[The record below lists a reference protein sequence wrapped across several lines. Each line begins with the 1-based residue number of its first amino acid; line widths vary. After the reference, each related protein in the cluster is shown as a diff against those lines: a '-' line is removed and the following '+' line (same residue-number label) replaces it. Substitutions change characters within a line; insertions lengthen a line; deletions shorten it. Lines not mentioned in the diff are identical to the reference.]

1 MGMAVPGSA
10 LAQNHPGGAR
20 QGKFQHRGAAPTAT
34 TPPPAT
40 MPHAAMPR
48 ATAPVPTTPLPRP
61 VPVILSPTKQIVKN
75 AAGEQFFIISSV
87 DIANSQVLLKRP
99 TEVTVLAKVNANT
112 KFLDQNGKPE
122 KLTTFRAGDTV
133 WARLS
138 NDGPDPTIELMQDG
152 EMTMADLHKYYL
164 DY

>member
-1 MGMAVPGSA
+1 M
-10 LAQNHPGGAR
+10 
-20 QGKFQHRGAAPTAT
+20 
-34 TPPPAT
+34 
-40 MPHAAMPR
+40 
-48 ATAPVPTTPLPRP
+48 APVPARPLRQPA
-61 VPVILSPTKQIVKN
+61 PVILSPTKQIVKN

-99 TEVTVLAKVNANT
+99 TEVTVLAKVVPGT
-112 KFLDQNGKPE
+112 KYLDQNGKPI

-152 EMTMADLHKYYL
+152 EMTLSDLHKYYL